1 MTVFRFRV
9 FTTLAATLA
18 ATIGHAQ
25 TPGVKSGTI
34 TLPETRIYYETV
46 GNGPVIVFIH
56 AFALNLREWDDQVKA
71 LAPNYRLISYDRR
84 GYGKSTGIADPNSEF
99 GDLKALLDTLDVRSA
114 VLVGHNGGQIV
125 AARFA
130 RALRERVDGLVLY
143 PHPPIPGFP
152 WPPTEPDPI
161 GDKAAFV
168 RAHGLDS
175 LFKFVNTLPQFWIP
189 PNRPDIE
196 KRIWSMLSTYSGRD
210 IFEARPAT
218 GPGPYRLPNFEEMK
232 ALTVPTLFVTGD
244 RERPHARM
252 VADSMSRW
260 MQNARSVVIP
270 GGGVYVHLNEPDR
283 FNAALL
289 GFLRSLPPGKRQD
302 R

>member
-1 MTVFRFRV
+1 MTACRFQWL
-9 FTTLAATLA
+9 TTLAAIFATV
-18 ATIGHAQ
+18 TIGRAQ

-46 GNGPVIVFIH
+46 GSGPAVVFIH
-56 AFALNLREWDDQVKA
+56 AFALNLREWDDQVKM
-71 LAPNYRLISYDRR
+71 LAPKYRVISYDRR
-84 GYGKSTGIADPNSEF
+84 GYGKSTGIADPNVELV
-99 GDLKALLDTLDVRSA
+99 DLRELLDTLGVRSA
-114 VLVGHNGGQIV
+114 VFVGHNGGQMI

-130 RALRERVDGLVLY
+130 RAYRERVDGMVLY

-152 WPPTEPDPI
+152 FPPNEPDPL
-161 GDKAAFV
+161 GDRAAFV
-168 RAHGLDS
+168 REHGLDS
-175 LFKFVNTLPQFWIP
+175 LFKFVHTLPQFWIP

-196 KRIWSMLSTYSGRD
+196 KRIWSMLRTYSGRD
-210 IFEARPAT
+210 LFQGRPAPT
-218 GPGPYRLPNFEEMK
+218 GQYRLPNFEEMK

-260 MQNARSVVIP
+260 MPNARAVVIP

-283 FNAALL
+283 FNEALL
-289 GFLRSLPPGKRQD
+289 RFLRSLPLP
-302 R
+302 